1 LWGEYAMAEE
11 MPDLDLISLPG
22 ESGIWFDPRPS
33 AGERRYLTTEAAANR
48 TGLTVDTFRDHRDT
62 EGLLLAVDRGEG
74 SRPRFV
80 YPESKIERLRVEV
93 RSGPSEGDSSE
104 PGATLSVQT
113 MLDELVAD
121 VTTLRAEKAS
131 WVNREREYR
140 RAISKLEEAQRLDAR
155 ARLADVEAR
164 EAIKRAIGQEPE
176 A

>member
-1 LWGEYAMAEE
+1 
-11 MPDLDLISLPG
+11 
-22 ESGIWFDPRPS
+22 
-33 AGERRYLTTEAAANR
+33 
-48 TGLTVDTFRDHRDT
+48 
-62 EGLLLAVDRGEG
+62 
-74 SRPRFV
+74 
-80 YPESKIERLRVEV
+80 
-93 RSGPSEGDSSE
+93 
-104 PGATLSVQT
+104 